1 MDYGEDNII
10 NMDIFPA
17 VPVLADREE
26 PSVPTGVRIDQA
38 KVTQWSNDLVR
49 FTDNF
54 PTEKLERVYS
64 AMNKVRLLFF
74 HLLGLLLTLFLFF
87 LEDKLLILFQVIRR
101 FRTQSDRTDL
111 PTELQAELQTL
122 KSQERDMRRS

>member
-1 MDYGEDNII
+1 MDYGKDNII

-74 HLLGLLLTLFLFF
+74 HLLGFLLTLILFV
-87 LEDKLLILFQVIRR
+87 LYILLILFQVIRR

>member
-1 MDYGEDNII
+1 MDYGVVNII
-10 NMDIFPA
+10 YCGHFAGGPA
-17 VPVLADREE
+17 LADREE

-64 AMNKVRLLFF
+64 AMNKVRLLFSQ
-74 HLLGLLLTLFLFF
+74 LLNFSQLGCFKNHFCLFF
-87 LEDKLLILFQVIRR
+87 IINCSYTSR
-101 FRTQSDRTDL
+101 
-111 PTELQAELQTL
+111 
-122 KSQERDMRRS
+122 

>member
-1 MDYGEDNII
+1 
-10 NMDIFPA
+10 MDIFPA

-74 HLLGLLLTLFLFF
+74 HLLGFLLTLFLFV
-87 LEDKLLILFQVIRR
+87 LYILLILFQVIRR

>member
-74 HLLGLLLTLFLFF
+74 HLLGLLLTLFLFV
-87 LEDKLLILFQVIRR
+87 LYILLILFQVIRR

>member
-1 MDYGEDNII
+1 M
-10 NMDIFPA
+10 
-17 VPVLADREE
+17 
-26 PSVPTGVRIDQA
+26 PTGVRIDQA

-64 AMNKVRLLFF
+64 AMNKVRLLFSQ
-74 HLLGLLLTLFLFF
+74 LLNFSQLGCFKNHFCLFF
-87 LEDKLLILFQVIRR
+87 LYDKLLIIFFQVIRR